1 MNDDPTQ
8 TRATGSVQV
17 EFSVWSSSG
26 LGAVPTQSL
35 SLPAGTTVDGL
46 LRQLTALLGS
56 DVRGE
61 VAGGGKRFLVI
72 NGAFCAMPQDLGKRL
87 EDGDVVTLRPFLA
100 GG

>member
-1 MNDDPTQ
+1 MDNDPAQ
-8 TRATGSVQV
+8 TRATGGVRV

-26 LGAVPTQSL
+26 HGALPTQSL

-46 LRQLTALLGS
+46 LTRLSALLGS

-61 VAGGGKRFLVI
+61 VAGGGRRFLVI